1 MKITVVVNTYNAPR
15 QLDLV
20 LHGLARQAEPPG
32 EIVFADDGSKE
43 ETRELIESWRNK
55 IAIPLVHAWQKDD
68 GFRRCRILN
77 EAVRRGSGDYFIF
90 LDGDSVPHSRW
101 VADHRRQAK
110 PGRVLCGRRVRLG
123 PELSV
128 RLTGAMVDAGG
139 LEKSFGAL
147 FRSALRRDS
156 TRVLLGLRLPT
167 AAARLFHPKSRR
179 LMGVNFS
186 MHRLA
191 LETVNGFN
199 EQYTTYGL
207 EDYDLEIRLRR
218 SGFKLYPLLN
228 RAVVY
233 HLHHPMKQI
242 AAESRREFERLLS
255 ADYTRCERGLAGPE
269 PFDPER

>member
-1 MKITVVVNTYNAPR
+1 MKISAVINTYNAPR

-20 LHGLARQAEPPG
+20 MHGMLRQTDPPH
-32 EIVFADDGSKE
+32 EILFADDGSRD
-43 ETRELIESWRNK
+43 ETRALIEAWRAK
-55 IAIPLVHAWQKDD
+55 CPIPLVHVWQADI

-90 LDGDSVPHSRW
+90 LDGDSIPHSRW
-101 VADHRRQAK
+101 IGDHRRQAK
-110 PGRVLCGRRVRLG
+110 RGRVLCGRRVRLG
-123 PELSV
+123 PQLSE
-128 RLTGAMVDAGG
+128 RLTADMVDAGE
-139 LEKSFGAL
+139 LEKLFGAV
-147 FRSALRRDS
+147 FTSGIHRDS
-156 TRVLLGLRLPT
+156 TRVLLGLRLPP
-167 AAARLFHPKSRR
+167 ALARVFHPKSRR

-186 MHRLA
+186 MHREA
-191 LETVNGFN
+191 LEKVNGFN

-218 SGFKLYPLLN
+218 SGCKLYPLLN

-255 ADYTRCERGLAGPE
+255 ADYTRCEKGLTGPE
-269 PFDPER
+269 PFDPAK